1 MNNRETF
8 FARVRVRP
16 FGGSLTQTQV
26 DGMTVLLDVWGELY
40 PDADIRF
47 VANSLSQ
54 IHRETGGRMEPV
66 REAFATSDAQAIARL
81 EDAWRKGRLNWVKT
95 PYWRDGWYGRG
106 AIQITHKANYQ
117 KLGARLG
124 VDLVG
129 NPSLALDPKISAK
142 IAIVGM
148 VEGLFTGRK
157 LSDFF
162 NDDTDNAAG
171 ARRIVNG
178 PDGTDALIAKMH
190 NEFLAALKAAGYG
203 TTPAPVI
210 PRTYP
215 PLTVEPAPA
224 PSGGFWAAII
234 RIIVKLF
241 GGK

>member
-1 MNNRETF
+1 MNRALF
-8 FARVRVRP
+8 FASVRVRP
-16 FGGSLTQTQV
+16 FGGALTQGQV
-26 DGMTVLLDVWGELY
+26 DGLNVLLDTWRELY
-40 PDADIRF
+40 PDADARF
-47 VANSLSQ
+47 IANSLSQ

-66 REAFATSDAQAIARL
+66 REAFASSDAQAIARL

-95 PYWRDGWYGRG
+95 PYWRDGWFGRG
-106 AIQITHKANYQ
+106 AIQITHKANYE
-117 KLGARLG
+117 KLGKRLG

-148 VEGLFTGRK
+148 VEGLFTGKK

-162 NDDTDNAAG
+162 NDDADNPAG

-190 NEFLAALKAAGYG
+190 GEFLAALKAAGYA
-203 TTPAPVI
+203 PQAAPVI

-215 PLTVEPAPA
+215 PLTVKPAPA
-224 PSGGFWAAII
+224 PPSGFWAAIVRIVI
-234 RIIVKLF
+234 RLI
-241 GGK
+241 GGKS

>member
-1 MNNRETF
+1 MQRDQF

-16 FGGSLTQTQV
+16 FGKLSQGQV
-26 DGMTVLLDVWGELY
+26 DGLNVLLDTWREMY

-54 IHRETGGRMEPV
+54 IHRETGGRMSPV
-66 REAFATSDAQAIARL
+66 RETFASSDGLAIQRL
-81 EDAWRKGRLNWVKT
+81 DAAWAKGQLKWVKT
-95 PYWRDGWYGRG
+95 PYWREGWFGRG
-106 AIQITHKANYQ
+106 HIQITHKANYQ
-117 KLGARLG
+117 KLGKRLG

-129 NPSLALDPKISAK
+129 NPSLALDPKVSAR

-162 NDDTDNAAG
+162 NDDTDNPAG

-178 PDGTDALIAKMH
+178 PDGTDALIAAMH
-190 NEFLAALKAAGYG
+190 REFLDALKAAGYG
-203 TTPAPVI
+203 TAPAPIV

-224 PSGGFWAAII
+224 PAVGFWAWVRSWFRA
-234 RIIVKLF
+234 
-241 GGK
+241 

>member
-1 MNNRETF
+1 MQRDQF

-16 FGGSLTQTQV
+16 FGGNLTQAQV
-26 DGMTVLLDVWGELY
+26 DGLNVLLDTWREMY

-54 IHRETGGRMEPV
+54 IHRETGGRMSPV
-66 REAFATSDAQAIARL
+66 RETFASSDGLAIQRL
-81 EDAWRKGRLNWVKT
+81 DAAWRRGQLKWVKT
-95 PYWRDGWYGRG
+95 PYWSEGWFGRG
-106 AIQITHKANYQ
+106 HIQITHKTNYR
-117 KLGARLG
+117 KLGQRLG

-129 NPSLALDPKISAK
+129 NPSLALDPAISAK

-178 PDGTDALIAKMH
+178 PDGTDALIAAMH
-190 NEFLAALKAAGYG
+190 REFLDALRAAGYG
-203 TTPAPVI
+203 TAPAPVI

-215 PLTVEPAPA
+215 PLTVAPAPA
-224 PSGGFWAAII
+224 PSGGFWAWV
-234 RIIVKLF
+234 RSLF
-241 GGK
+241 RA